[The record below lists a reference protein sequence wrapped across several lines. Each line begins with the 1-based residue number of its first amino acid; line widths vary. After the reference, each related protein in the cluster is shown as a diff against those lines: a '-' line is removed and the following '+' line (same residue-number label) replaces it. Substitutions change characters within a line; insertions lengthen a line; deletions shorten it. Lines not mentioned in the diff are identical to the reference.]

1 MFIFISEQ
9 SVRRY
14 QTSAL
19 HNSFAVSRGRT
30 AFQEFLRALLEL
42 GPEAQEMWRHAAGL
56 DAGTC
61 VRQNM

>member
-1 MFIFISEQ
+1 MFMFMSEQ
-9 SVRRY
+9 SVRIY
-14 QTSAL
+14 QSSAL

-30 AFQEFLRALLEL
+30 TFQEVLRALLEL
-42 GPEAQEMWRHAAGL
+42 GPEAQETWRHAAEL